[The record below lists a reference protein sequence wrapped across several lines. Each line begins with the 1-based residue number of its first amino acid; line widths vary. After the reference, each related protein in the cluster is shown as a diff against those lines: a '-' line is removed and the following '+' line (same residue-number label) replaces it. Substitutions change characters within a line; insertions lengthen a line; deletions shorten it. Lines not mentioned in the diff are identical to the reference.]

1 VKLKAGRRTVS
12 ISHPDKQLFPSGVTK
27 AELAEYYAR
36 VTPAMLPHVR
46 GRPLSLQRFPDG
58 VDRQGFFQKNAS
70 GYFPNWIEIVEVPKR
85 GGTVRHAV
93 ATDPATLVY
102 LANQN
107 TITPHVWLSRRDR
120 LDRPDRLIF
129 DLDPSRDDFAAVRR
143 AARDFGELLE
153 ELGLSPFAMVTGS
166 RGVHVTV
173 PLERRADFAEV
184 RAFAEDVASLMAAR
198 HPDRLTTEFR
208 KAKRG
213 GRLLLDVARNAW
225 AQTAVPPYA
234 VRARAEAPVAVPLEW
249 SELGSSKLRPDG
261 WTVRTLFKRLDS
273 RGDPWEKIGSAARPL
288 GGARRQLD
296 ELLEREGL

>member
-1 VKLKAGRRTVS
+1 VKVRAGRRSVP
-12 ISHPDKQLFPSGVTK
+12 ISHPDKRLFPSGVTK

-36 VTPAMLPHVR
+36 VAPAMLPHVR
-46 GRPLSLQRFPDG
+46 GRPVSMQRFPDG
-58 VDRQGFFQKNAS
+58 VDKPGFFHKNVS
-70 GYFPNWIEIVEVPKR
+70 DYFPDWIETVEVPKK
-85 GGTVRHAV
+85 GGTVKHAV
-93 ATDPATLVY
+93 CSDAATLVY

-129 DLDPSRDDFAAVRR
+129 DLDPSREDFAEVRR
-143 AARDFGELLE
+143 AARDLGELLR
-153 ELGLSPFAMVTGS
+153 ELGLEPFAMVTGS

-173 PLERRADFAEV
+173 PLQRRARFDEV
-184 RAFAEDVASLMAAR
+184 RAFADDAAELMASR

-213 GRLLLDVARNAW
+213 GRILLDVARNAW

-249 SELGSSKLRPDG
+249 RELGSSRLRPDG
-261 WTVRTLFKRLDS
+261 WTVRTLFRRLDR
-273 RGDPWEKIGSAARPL
+273 RGDPWNAIGASARPL
-288 GGARRQLD
+288 GGPRRRLD
-296 ELLEREGL
+296 ELREREQG